1 MFFDIST
8 YPGPHEK
15 LILVSDMTQP
25 DNFAEHNIHLETERL
40 ILRPFKDADFDVAV
54 PFYNNPDFLQ
64 AMEGD
69 IPDEPV
75 TKEYLKSAGKAMRKD
90 GFLFAIVE
98 KASGRTIGEV
108 CLQWMNLE
116 RAKIAGEKVMRLPIG
131 IWDKTLWGKGYGKEV
146 VRCLMAHAFDKL
158 GIDRFCP
165 VDVDADNARSKALWQ
180 SLGFTLSREVDGGK
194 TLDFEITRAAY
205 EKIAQH

>member
-1 MFFDIST
+1 
-8 YPGPHEK
+8 
-15 LILVSDMTQP
+15 MTQP

-40 ILRPFKDADFDVAV
+40 ILRPFKDADFDTAV
-54 PFYNNPDFLQ
+54 PFYQDPDFLN
-64 AMEGD
+64 AMEGEL
-69 IPDEPV
+69 PDEPV
-75 TKEYLKSAGKAMRKD
+75 TKEYLKSAGKYMRKD

-98 KASGRTIGEV
+98 KASSRTIGEV

-116 RAKIAGEKVMRLPIG
+116 RAKVEGEKVMRLPIG

-146 VRCLMAHAFDKL
+146 VQCLMAHAFEKL

-165 VDVDADNARSKALWQ
+165 VDVRTDNPRSKRLWE
-180 SLGFTLSREVDGGK
+180 SLGLTVAREVDDGK

-205 EKIAQH
+205 EKINEVPLK

>member
-1 MFFDIST
+1 
-8 YPGPHEK
+8 
-15 LILVSDMTQP
+15 MTQP

-40 ILRPFKDADFDVAV
+40 RLRPFKEADFDIAV
-54 PFYNNPDFLQ
+54 PFYNEPEFLE
-64 AMEGD
+64 AMEGEP
-69 IPDEPV
+69 PDEPI
-75 TKEYLKSAGKAMRKD
+75 TKEYLKSAGEYMKKD

-98 KASGRTIGEV
+98 KASGKTIGEV

-116 RAKIAGEKVMRLPIG
+116 RAKVEGEKVMRSPIG

-146 VRCLMAHAFDKL
+146 IRCLMAHAFEKL

-165 VDVDADNARSKALWQ
+165 VDVNVDNPRSKGLWE
-180 SLGFTLSREVDGGK
+180 SLGLTVAREVDDGK

-205 EKIAQH
+205 EKSTQGTLE